1 MRRILSAVLLAA
13 MLAFSLVPAYA
24 APGTG
29 EGQCGRLQEA
39 VDAAKDGDIIEVSKE
54 DDAESITVA
63 GKAVII
69 CAIDGEWSERTTDTE
84 CVARLEGNDGNGAY
98 YVVGDLDRC
107 VACDTKAI
115 YGAAVASYE
124 LKKSIKLKSDV
135 TFANCGADTSG
146 ITVKRE
152 LCIDLNGRTIAQ
164 EKGENT
170 YNAYA
175 AINVNIEGGTLTIRD
190 SSEDKS
196 GSIIGNTVA
205 IVVAEGRCA
214 LEGGSIASRGEY
226 CDFGDG
232 MVFAGAP
239 VSLTEGGKGF
249 LMTGGRI
256 SMAELEEGG
265 MLAGDFYDTVGKSIE
280 ISGGEVFRVPEKS
293 LCTADPTDGFY
304 SYMDSRGS
312 VSISGGYFDF
322 EPDAEYIAG
331 GMRAVK
337 SARPGYGFAVTDGS
351 SDPWKEEQKT
361 REKNS
366 PGILRSVRFTDG
378 GEQSREELKPAEEPP
393 RQPELSEGPFI
404 LLVPKTGDMPL
415 LHRLFPLLYIK

>member
-29 EGQCGRLQEA
+29 EGQYGRLQEA

-69 CAIDGEWSERTTDTE
+69 CAADGEWSERTTDTE
-84 CVARLEGNDGNGAY
+84 CIARLEGNDGNGAY

-115 YGAAVASYE
+115 CGAAAASYE

-135 TFANCGADTSG
+135 TFANCGMDTRG
-146 ITVKRE
+146 ITVKQE

-164 EKGENT
+164 EKGENA

-175 AINVNIEGGTLTIRD
+175 AINVNIENGTLTIRD

-196 GSIIGNTVA
+196 GGIIGNTIA
-205 IVVAEGRCA
+205 ISVNDGCCV

-226 CDFGDG
+226 GNSAG
-232 MVFAGAP
+232 LLFAGTP
-239 VSLTEGGKGF
+239 VNLTEEQVGF
-249 LMTGGRI
+249 RMMGGRI
-256 SMAELEEGG
+256 STAELEEGG
-265 MLAGDFYDTVGKSIE
+265 MLAGDFYDTVGGSIE
-280 ISGGEVFRVPEKS
+280 ISGGELFRVPEEN

-304 SYMDSRGS
+304 SYMFDGGS

-322 EPDAEYIAG
+322 EPDAKYIAPN
-331 GMRAVK
+331 MKAVE
-337 SARPGYGFAVTDGS
+337 AVRPGYKFAVTDGS
-351 SDPWKEEQKT
+351 PDPWKDQQTVQEENNFN
-361 REKNS
+361 RV
-366 PGILRSVRFTDG
+366 RSIRVMTDG
-378 GEQSREELKPAEEPP
+378 EN
-393 RQPELSEGPFI
+393 RQVESATAPQWKPELWDGSLV
-404 LLVPKTGDMPL
+404 LLVPKTGD
-415 LHRLFPLLYIK
+415 RPLLYRLFSLLRIK

>member
-29 EGQCGRLQEA
+29 EGQYGRLQEA

-69 CAIDGEWSERTTDTE
+69 CAADGEWSERTTDTE
-84 CVARLEGNDGNGAY
+84 CIARLEGNDGNGAY

-115 YGAAVASYE
+115 CGAAAASYE

-135 TFANCGADTSG
+135 TFANCGMDTRG
-146 ITVKRE
+146 ITVKQE

-164 EKGENT
+164 EKGENA

-175 AINVNIEGGTLTIRD
+175 AINVNIENGTLTIRD

-196 GSIIGNTVA
+196 GGIIGNTIA
-205 IVVAEGRCA
+205 ISVNDGCCV

-226 CDFGDG
+226 CDLGDG

-265 MLAGDFYDTVGKSIE
+265 MLAGDFYDAAGKSIE
-280 ISGGEVFRVPEKS
+280 ISGGEVFCVPEKS

-304 SYMDSRGS
+304 SYIDSRGS

-322 EPDAEYIAG
+322 EPDAKYIAPN
-331 GMRAVK
+331 MKAVE
-337 SARPGYGFAVTDGS
+337 AVRPGYKFAVTDGS
-351 SDPWKEEQKT
+351 PDPWKDQQTVQEE
-361 REKNS
+361 NS
-366 PGILRSVRFTDG
+366 FNRVKCIRVMAG
-378 GEQSREELKPAEEPP
+378 GETRQVERAAVPQWKPEP
-393 RQPELSEGPFI
+393 LDGSLV
-404 LLVPKTGDMPL
+404 LLVPKTGD
-415 LHRLFPLLYIK
+415 RPLLYRLFSLLRIK

>member
-29 EGQCGRLQEA
+29 EGQYGRLQEA
-39 VDAAKDGDIIEVSKE
+39 VDAAKDGKIIYMSKE

-69 CAIDGEWSERTTDTE
+69 CAADGEWSERTTDTE
-84 CVARLEGNDGNGAY
+84 CIARLEGNDGNGAY

-115 YGAAVASYE
+115 CGAAAASYE

-135 TFANCGADTSG
+135 TFANCGMDTRG
-146 ITVKRE
+146 ITVKQE

-164 EKGENT
+164 EKGENA

-175 AINVNIEGGTLTIRD
+175 AINVNIENGTLTIRD

-196 GSIIGNTVA
+196 GGIIGNTIA
-205 IVVAEGRCA
+205 ISVNDGCCV

-226 CDFGDG
+226 CDLGDG
-232 MVFAGAP
+232 TVFAGAP

-265 MLAGDFYDTVGKSIE
+265 MLAGDFYDAAGKSIE
-280 ISGGEVFRVPEKS
+280 ISGGEVFCVPEKS
-293 LCTADPTDGFY
+293 LCNADPTDGFY
-304 SYMDSRGS
+304 SYIYSRGS

-322 EPDAEYIAG
+322 EPDAEYIDDS
-331 GMRAVK
+331 MKAVE
-337 SARPGYGFAVTDGS
+337 AVRPGYKFTVTDGS
-351 SDPWKEEQKT
+351 PDPWKDQQTVQEE
-361 REKNS
+361 NS
-366 PGILRSVRFTDG
+366 FNRVKCIRVMAG
-378 GEQSREELKPAEEPP
+378 GETRQVERPAAPQWKPEP
-393 RQPELSEGPFI
+393 LDGSLV
-404 LLVPKTGDMPL
+404 LLVPKTGD
-415 LHRLFPLLYIK
+415 RPLLYRLFSLLRIK

>member
-29 EGQCGRLQEA
+29 EGQYGRLQEA

-69 CAIDGEWSERTTDTE
+69 CAADGEWSERTTDTE
-84 CVARLEGNDGNGAY
+84 CIARLEGNDGNGAY

-115 YGAAVASYE
+115 CGAAAASYE

-135 TFANCGADTSG
+135 TFANCGMDTRG
-146 ITVKRE
+146 ITVKQE

-164 EKGENT
+164 EKGENA

-175 AINVNIEGGTLTIRD
+175 AINVNIENGTLTIRD

-196 GSIIGNTVA
+196 GGIIGNTVA
-205 IVVAEGRCA
+205 ISVNDGCCV

-226 CDFGDG
+226 GNSAG
-232 MVFAGAP
+232 LLFAGTP
-239 VSLTEGGKGF
+239 VNLTEEQVGF
-249 LMTGGRI
+249 RMMGGRI

-265 MLAGDFYDTVGKSIE
+265 MLAGDFYDTVGGSIE
-280 ISGGEVFRVPEKS
+280 ISGGELFRVPEEN

-304 SYMDSRGS
+304 SYMFDGGS

-322 EPDAEYIAG
+322 EPDAKYIAPN
-331 GMRAVK
+331 MKAVE
-337 SARPGYGFAVTDGS
+337 AVRPGYKFAVTDGS
-351 SDPWKEEQKT
+351 PDPWKDQQTVQEENNFN
-361 REKNS
+361 RV
-366 PGILRSVRFTDG
+366 RSIRVMTDG
-378 GEQSREELKPAEEPP
+378 EN
-393 RQPELSEGPFI
+393 RQVESATAPQWKPELWDGSLV
-404 LLVPKTGDMPL
+404 LLVPKTGD
-415 LHRLFPLLYIK
+415 RPLLYRLFSLLRIK

>member
-29 EGQCGRLQEA
+29 EGQYGRLQEA

-84 CVARLEGNDGNGAY
+84 CIARLEGNDGNGAY

-115 YGAAVASYE
+115 CGAEAASYE

-135 TFANCGADTSG
+135 TFANCGADTRG
-146 ITVKRE
+146 ITVKQE

-164 EKGENT
+164 EQGENA

-175 AINVNIEGGTLTIRD
+175 AVNVNIENGTLTIRD

-196 GSIIGNTVA
+196 GGIIGNTIA
-205 IVVAEGRCA
+205 ISVNDGCCV

-226 CDFGDG
+226 GNSAG
-232 MVFAGAP
+232 LLFAGTP
-239 VSLTEGGKGF
+239 VNLTEEQVGF
-249 LMTGGRI
+249 RMMGGRI

-265 MLAGDFYDTVGKSIE
+265 MLAGDFYDTVGGSIE
-280 ISGGEVFRVPEKS
+280 ISGGELFRVPEEN

-304 SYMDSRGS
+304 SYMFDGGS

-322 EPDAEYIAG
+322 EPDAKYIAPN
-331 GMRAVK
+331 MKAVE
-337 SARPGYGFAVTDGS
+337 AVRPGYKFAVTDGS
-351 SDPWKEEQKT
+351 PDPWKDQQTVQEENNFN
-361 REKNS
+361 RV
-366 PGILRSVRFTDG
+366 RSIRVMTDG
-378 GEQSREELKPAEEPP
+378 EN
-393 RQPELSEGPFI
+393 RQVESATAPQWKPELWDGSLV
-404 LLVPKTGDMPL
+404 LLVPKTGD
-415 LHRLFPLLYIK
+415 RPLLYRLFSLLRIK

>member
-13 MLAFSLVPAYA
+13 MLAFSLAPAYA

-39 VDAAKDGDIIEVSKE
+39 VDAAKDGEIIEVSKE

-69 CAIDGEWSERTTDTE
+69 FAIDGEWSERTTDTE
-84 CVARLEGNDGNGAY
+84 CIARLEGNDGNGAY

-115 YGAAVASYE
+115 CGAEAASYE

-146 ITVKRE
+146 ITVKGE

-164 EKGENT
+164 EQGENA

-175 AINVNIEGGTLTIRD
+175 AVNVNIEGGTLTIRD

-205 IVVAEGRCA
+205 IVVAEGRCV

-265 MLAGDFYDTVGKSIE
+265 MLAGDFYDAAGKSIE
-280 ISGGEVFRVPEKS
+280 ISGGEVFCVPEKS
-293 LCTADPTDGFY
+293 LCNADPTDGFY
-304 SYMDSRGS
+304 SYIYSRGS

-322 EPDAEYIAG
+322 EPDAEYIDDS
-331 GMRAVK
+331 MKAVE
-337 SARPGYGFAVTDGS
+337 AVRPGYKFTVTDGS
-351 SDPWKEEQKT
+351 PDPWKDQQTVQEE
-361 REKNS
+361 NS
-366 PGILRSVRFTDG
+366 FNRVKCIRVMAG
-378 GEQSREELKPAEEPP
+378 GETRQVERAAAPQWKPEP
-393 RQPELSEGPFI
+393 LDGSLV
-404 LLVPKTGDMPL
+404 LLVPKTGDRPPLYRLFSL
-415 LHRLFPLLYIK
+415 LHIK

>member
-29 EGQCGRLQEA
+29 EGQYGRLQEA

-69 CAIDGEWSERTTDTE
+69 CAADGEWSERTTDTE
-84 CVARLEGNDGNGAY
+84 CIARLEGNDGNGAY

-115 YGAAVASYE
+115 CGAEAASYE

-135 TFANCGADTSG
+135 TFANCGMDTSG

-164 EKGENT
+164 EQGENA

-175 AINVNIEGGTLTIRD
+175 AVNVNIEGGTLTIRD

-205 IVVAEGRCA
+205 IVVAEGRCV

-226 CDFGDG
+226 CDLGDG

-265 MLAGDFYDTVGKSIE
+265 MLAGDFYDAAGKSIE
-280 ISGGEVFRVPEKS
+280 ISGGEVFCVPEKS
-293 LCTADPTDGFY
+293 LCNADPTDGFY
-304 SYMDSRGS
+304 SYIYSRGS

-322 EPDAEYIAG
+322 EPDAEYIDDS
-331 GMRAVK
+331 MKAVE
-337 SARPGYGFAVTDGS
+337 AVRPGYKFAVTDGS
-351 SDPWKEEQKT
+351 PDPWKDQQTVQEE
-361 REKNS
+361 NS
-366 PGILRSVRFTDG
+366 FNRVRSIRVMAG
-378 GEQSREELKPAEEPP
+378 GETRQVERPAVPQWKPEP
-393 RQPELSEGPFI
+393 LDGSLV
-404 LLVPKTGDMPL
+404 LLVPKTGD
-415 LHRLFPLLYIK
+415 RPLLYRLFSLLRIK

>member
-29 EGQCGRLQEA
+29 EGQYGRLQED
-39 VDAAKDGDIIEVSKE
+39 VDAAKDGEIIEVSKE

-84 CVARLEGNDGNGAY
+84 CIARLEGNDGNGAY

-115 YGAAVASYE
+115 CGAEAASYE

-146 ITVKRE
+146 ITVKQE

-164 EKGENT
+164 EQGENA

-196 GSIIGNTVA
+196 GGIIGNTIA
-205 IVVAEGRCA
+205 ISVNDGCCV

-226 CDFGDG
+226 CDLGDG
-232 MVFAGAP
+232 TVFAGAP

-265 MLAGDFYDTVGKSIE
+265 MLAGDFYDAAGKSIE
-280 ISGGEVFRVPEKS
+280 ISGGEVFCVPEKS
-293 LCTADPTDGFY
+293 LCNADPTDGFY

-322 EPDAEYIAG
+322 EPDAKYISAD
-331 GMRAVK
+331 MKAVE
-337 SARPGYGFAVTDGS
+337 AVRPGYKFTVTDGS
-351 SDPWKEEQKT
+351 PDPWKDQQTVQEE
-361 REKNS
+361 NS
-366 PGILRSVRFTDG
+366 FNRVKCIRVMAG
-378 GEQSREELKPAEEPP
+378 GETRQVERAAVPQWKPEP
-393 RQPELSEGPFI
+393 LDGSLV
-404 LLVPKTGDMPL
+404 LLVPKTGD
-415 LHRLFPLLYIK
+415 RPLLYRLFSLLRIK

>member
-29 EGQCGRLQEA
+29 EGQYGRLQED
-39 VDAAKDGDIIEVSKE
+39 VDAAKDGEIIEVSKE

-69 CAIDGEWSERTTDTE
+69 CAADGEWSERTTDTE
-84 CVARLEGNDGNGAY
+84 CIARLEGNDGNGAY

-115 YGAAVASYE
+115 CGAAAASYE

-135 TFANCGADTSG
+135 TFANCGMDTSG
-146 ITVKRE
+146 ITVRRE

-164 EKGENT
+164 EQGENA

-175 AINVNIEGGTLTIRD
+175 AVNVNIEGGTLTIRD

-196 GSIIGNTVA
+196 GGIIGNTIA
-205 IVVAEGRCA
+205 ISVNDGCCV

-226 CDFGDG
+226 GNSAG
-232 MVFAGAP
+232 LLFAGTP
-239 VSLTEGGKGF
+239 VNLTEEQVGF
-249 LMTGGRI
+249 RMMGGRI

-265 MLAGDFYDTVGKSIE
+265 MLAGDFYDTVGGSIE
-280 ISGGEVFRVPEKS
+280 ISGGELFRVPEEN

-304 SYMDSRGS
+304 SYMFDGGS

-322 EPDAEYIAG
+322 EPDAKYIAPN
-331 GMRAVK
+331 MKAVE
-337 SARPGYGFAVTDGS
+337 AVRPGYKFAVTDGS
-351 SDPWKEEQKT
+351 PDPWKDQQTVQEENNFN
-361 REKNS
+361 RV
-366 PGILRSVRFTDG
+366 RSIRVMTDG
-378 GEQSREELKPAEEPP
+378 EN
-393 RQPELSEGPFI
+393 RQVESATAPQWKPELWDGSLV
-404 LLVPKTGDMPL
+404 LLVPKTGD
-415 LHRLFPLLYIK
+415 RPLLYRLFSLLRIK

>member
-29 EGQCGRLQEA
+29 EGQYGRLQEA
-39 VDAAKDGDIIEVSKE
+39 VDAAKDGKIIEVSKE

-69 CAIDGEWSERTTDTE
+69 FAIDGEWSERTTDTE
-84 CVARLEGNDGNGAY
+84 CIARLEGNDGNGAY

-115 YGAAVASYE
+115 CGAAAASYE

-135 TFANCGADTSG
+135 TFANCGMDTRG
-146 ITVKRE
+146 ITVKQE

-164 EKGENT
+164 EKGENA

-196 GSIIGNTVA
+196 GGIIGNTIA
-205 IVVAEGRCA
+205 ISVNDGCCV

-226 CDFGDG
+226 CDLGDG

-265 MLAGDFYDTVGKSIE
+265 MLAGDFYDTAGKSIE
-280 ISGGEVFRVPEKS
+280 ISGGEVFCVPEES

-304 SYMDSRGS
+304 SYMFDGGS

-322 EPDAEYIAG
+322 EPDAKYIAPN
-331 GMRAVK
+331 MKAVE
-337 SARPGYGFAVTDGS
+337 AVRPGYKFTVTDGS
-351 SDPWKEEQKT
+351 PDPWKDQQTVQEE
-361 REKNS
+361 NS
-366 PGILRSVRFTDG
+366 FNRVKCIRVMAG
-378 GEQSREELKPAEEPP
+378 GETRQVERAAVPQWKPEP
-393 RQPELSEGPFI
+393 LDGSLV
-404 LLVPKTGDMPL
+404 LLVPKTGD
-415 LHRLFPLLYIK
+415 RPLLYRLFSLLRIK

>member
-29 EGQCGRLQEA
+29 EGQYGRLQEA

-69 CAIDGEWSERTTDTE
+69 CAADGEWSERTTDTE
-84 CVARLEGNDGNGAY
+84 CIARLEGNDGNGAY

-115 YGAAVASYE
+115 CGAEAASYE

-135 TFANCGADTSG
+135 TFANCGMDTSG

-164 EKGENT
+164 EQGENA

-175 AINVNIEGGTLTIRD
+175 AVNVNIEGGTLTIRD

-205 IVVAEGRCA
+205 IVVAEGRCV

-239 VSLTEGGKGF
+239 VRLTEGGKGF

-265 MLAGDFYDTVGKSIE
+265 MLAGDFYDAVGGRIE
-280 ISGGEVFRVPEKS
+280 ISGGEVFCVPEEN

-322 EPDAEYIAG
+322 EPDAKYIAPN
-331 GMRAVK
+331 MKAVE
-337 SARPGYGFAVTDGS
+337 AVRTGYKFAVTDGS
-351 SDPWKEEQKT
+351 PDPWKDQQTVQEE
-361 REKNS
+361 NS
-366 PGILRSVRFTDG
+366 FNRVRSIRVMAG
-378 GEQSREELKPAEEPP
+378 GETRQVERPAVPQWKPEP
-393 RQPELSEGPFI
+393 LDGSLV
-404 LLVPKTGDMPL
+404 LLVPKTGD
-415 LHRLFPLLYIK
+415 RPLLYRLFSLLRIK

>member
-29 EGQCGRLQEA
+29 EGQYGRLQEA

-69 CAIDGEWSERTTDTE
+69 CAADGEWSERTTDTE
-84 CVARLEGNDGNGAY
+84 CIARLEGNDGNGAY

-115 YGAAVASYE
+115 CGAEAASYE

-164 EKGENT
+164 EQGENA
-170 YNAYA
+170 YNACA
-175 AINVNIEGGTLTIRD
+175 AVNVNIEGGTLTIRD

-205 IVVAEGRCA
+205 IVVAEGRCV

-239 VSLTEGGKGF
+239 VRLTEGGKGF

-265 MLAGDFYDTVGKSIE
+265 MLAGDFYDTVGGSIE
-280 ISGGEVFRVPEKS
+280 ISGGELFRVPEEN

-304 SYMDSRGS
+304 SYMFDGGS

-322 EPDAEYIAG
+322 EPDAKYIAPN
-331 GMRAVK
+331 MKAVE
-337 SARPGYGFAVTDGS
+337 AVRPGYKFTVTDGS
-351 SDPWKEEQKT
+351 PDPWKDHQTVQEE
-361 REKNS
+361 NS
-366 PGILRSVRFTDG
+366 FNRVKCIRVMAG
-378 GEQSREELKPAEEPP
+378 GETRQVERAAAPQWKPEP
-393 RQPELSEGPFI
+393 LDGSLV
-404 LLVPKTGDMPL
+404 LLVPKRGD
-415 LHRLFPLLYIK
+415 RPLLYRLFSLLRIK

>member
-29 EGQCGRLQEA
+29 EGQYGRLQEA

-84 CVARLEGNDGNGAY
+84 CIARLEGNDGNGAY

-115 YGAAVASYE
+115 CGAAAASYE

-135 TFANCGADTSG
+135 TFANCGMDTRG
-146 ITVKRE
+146 ITVKQE

-164 EKGENT
+164 EKGENA

-175 AINVNIEGGTLTIRD
+175 AINVNIENGTLTIRD

-196 GSIIGNTVA
+196 GGIIGNTIA
-205 IVVAEGRCA
+205 ISVNDGCCV

-226 CDFGDG
+226 GNSAG
-232 MVFAGAP
+232 LLFAGTP
-239 VSLTEGGKGF
+239 VNLTEEQVGF
-249 LMTGGRI
+249 RMMGGRI

-265 MLAGDFYDTVGKSIE
+265 MLAGDFYDTVGGSIE
-280 ISGGEVFRVPEKS
+280 ISGGELFRVPEEN

-304 SYMDSRGS
+304 SYMFDGGS

-322 EPDAEYIAG
+322 EPDAKYIAPN
-331 GMRAVK
+331 MKAVE
-337 SARPGYGFAVTDGS
+337 AVRPGYKFAVTDGS
-351 SDPWKEEQKT
+351 PDPWKDQQTVQEENNFN
-361 REKNS
+361 RV
-366 PGILRSVRFTDG
+366 RSIRVMTDG
-378 GEQSREELKPAEEPP
+378 EN
-393 RQPELSEGPFI
+393 RQVESATAPQWKPELWDGSLV
-404 LLVPKTGDMPL
+404 LLVPKTGD
-415 LHRLFPLLYIK
+415 RPLLYRLFSLLRIK

>member
-29 EGQCGRLQEA
+29 EGQYGRLQEA

-69 CAIDGEWSERTTDTE
+69 CAADGEWSERTTDTE
-84 CVARLEGNDGNGAY
+84 CIARLEGNDGNGAY

-115 YGAAVASYE
+115 CGAEAAIYE

-164 EKGENT
+164 EKGENA

-175 AINVNIEGGTLTIRD
+175 AINVNIENGTLTIRD

-196 GSIIGNTVA
+196 GGIIGNTIA
-205 IVVAEGRCA
+205 ISVNDGCCV

-226 CDFGDG
+226 GNSAG
-232 MVFAGAP
+232 LLFAGTP
-239 VSLTEGGKGF
+239 VNLTEEQVGF
-249 LMTGGRI
+249 RMMGGRI

-265 MLAGDFYDTVGKSIE
+265 MLAGDFYDTVGGSIE
-280 ISGGEVFRVPEKS
+280 ISGGELFRVPEEN

-304 SYMDSRGS
+304 SYMFDGGS

-322 EPDAEYIAG
+322 EPDAKYIAPN
-331 GMRAVK
+331 MKAVE
-337 SARPGYGFAVTDGS
+337 AVRPGYKFAVTDGS
-351 SDPWKEEQKT
+351 PDPWKDQQTVQEENNFN
-361 REKNS
+361 RV
-366 PGILRSVRFTDG
+366 RSIRVMTDG
-378 GEQSREELKPAEEPP
+378 EN
-393 RQPELSEGPFI
+393 RQVESATAPQWKPELWDGSLV
-404 LLVPKTGDMPL
+404 LLVPKTGD
-415 LHRLFPLLYIK
+415 RPLLYRLFSLLRIK

>member
-29 EGQCGRLQEA
+29 EGQYGRLQEA

-69 CAIDGEWSERTTDTE
+69 CAADGEWSERTTDTE
-84 CVARLEGNDGNGAY
+84 CIARLEGNDGNGAY

-115 YGAAVASYE
+115 CGAAAASYE

-135 TFANCGADTSG
+135 TFANCGMDTRG
-146 ITVKRE
+146 ITVKQE

-164 EKGENT
+164 EKGENA

-175 AINVNIEGGTLTIRD
+175 AVNVNIENGTLTIRD

-196 GSIIGNTVA
+196 GGIIGNTIA
-205 IVVAEGRCA
+205 ISVNDGCCV

-226 CDFGDG
+226 GNSAG
-232 MVFAGAP
+232 LLFAGTP
-239 VSLTEGGKGF
+239 VNLTEEQVGF
-249 LMTGGRI
+249 RMMGGRI

-265 MLAGDFYDTVGKSIE
+265 MLAGDFYDTVGGSIE
-280 ISGGEVFRVPEKS
+280 ISGGELFRVPEEN

-304 SYMDSRGS
+304 SYMFDGGS

-322 EPDAEYIAG
+322 EPDAKYIAPN
-331 GMRAVK
+331 MKAVE
-337 SARPGYGFAVTDGS
+337 AVRPGYKFAVTDGS
-351 SDPWKEEQKT
+351 PDPWKDQQTVQEE
-361 REKNS
+361 NS
-366 PGILRSVRFTDG
+366 FNRVKCIRVMAG
-378 GEQSREELKPAEEPP
+378 GETRQVERAAVPQWKPEP
-393 RQPELSEGPFI
+393 LDGSLV
-404 LLVPKTGDMPL
+404 LLVPKTGD
-415 LHRLFPLLYIK
+415 RPLLYRLFSLLRIK

>member
-29 EGQCGRLQEA
+29 EGQYGRLQEA

-69 CAIDGEWSERTTDTE
+69 CAADGEWSERTTDTE
-84 CVARLEGNDGNGAY
+84 CIARLEGNDGNGAY

-115 YGAAVASYE
+115 CGAAAASYE

-135 TFANCGADTSG
+135 TFANCGMDTRG

-164 EKGENT
+164 EKGENA

-175 AINVNIEGGTLTIRD
+175 AVNVNIENGTLTIRD

-196 GSIIGNTVA
+196 GGIIGNTIA
-205 IVVAEGRCA
+205 ISVNDGCCV

-226 CDFGDG
+226 CDLGDG

-265 MLAGDFYDTVGKSIE
+265 MLAGDFYDAVGKSIE
-280 ISGGEVFRVPEKS
+280 IIGGEVFCVPEKS
-293 LCTADPTDGFY
+293 LCKADPTDGFY

-322 EPDAEYIAG
+322 EPDAKYIAPN
-331 GMRAVK
+331 MKAVE
-337 SARPGYGFAVTDGS
+337 AVRPGYKFTVTDGS
-351 SDPWKEEQKT
+351 PDPWKDQQTVQEE
-361 REKNS
+361 NS
-366 PGILRSVRFTDG
+366 FNRVKCIRVMAG
-378 GEQSREELKPAEEPP
+378 GETRQVERAAVPQWKPEP
-393 RQPELSEGPFI
+393 LDGSLV
-404 LLVPKTGDMPL
+404 LLVPKTGD
-415 LHRLFPLLYIK
+415 RPLLYRLFSLLRIK

>member
-29 EGQCGRLQEA
+29 EGQYGRLQEA

-69 CAIDGEWSERTTDTE
+69 CAADGEWSERTTDTE
-84 CVARLEGNDGNGAY
+84 CIARLEGNDGNGAY

-115 YGAAVASYE
+115 CGAEAASYE

-135 TFANCGADTSG
+135 TFANCGADTRG
-146 ITVKRE
+146 ITVRRE

-164 EKGENT
+164 EKGENA

-175 AINVNIEGGTLTIRD
+175 AVNVNIEGGTLTIRD

-205 IVVAEGRCA
+205 IVVAEGRCV

-265 MLAGDFYDTVGKSIE
+265 MLAGDFYDTVGGSIE
-280 ISGGEVFRVPEKS
+280 ISGGELFRVPEEN

-304 SYMDSRGS
+304 SYMFDGGS

-322 EPDAEYIAG
+322 EPDAKYIAPN
-331 GMRAVK
+331 MKAVE
-337 SARPGYGFAVTDGS
+337 AVRPGYKFTVTDGS
-351 SDPWKEEQKT
+351 PDPWKDQQTVQEE
-361 REKNS
+361 NS
-366 PGILRSVRFTDG
+366 FNRVKCIRVMAG
-378 GEQSREELKPAEEPP
+378 GETRQVERAAAPQWKPEP
-393 RQPELSEGPFI
+393 LDGSLV
-404 LLVPKTGDMPL
+404 LLVLKTGD
-415 LHRLFPLLYIK
+415 RPLLYRLFSLLRIK

>member
-29 EGQCGRLQEA
+29 EGQYGRLQEA

-84 CVARLEGNDGNGAY
+84 CIARLEGNDGNGAY

-115 YGAAVASYE
+115 CGAAAASYE

-135 TFANCGADTSG
+135 TFANCGMDTRG
-146 ITVKRE
+146 ITVKQE

-164 EKGENT
+164 EKGENA

-175 AINVNIEGGTLTIRD
+175 AINVNIENGTLTIRD

-196 GSIIGNTVA
+196 GGIIGNTIA
-205 IVVAEGRCA
+205 ISVNDGCCV

-226 CDFGDG
+226 GNSAG
-232 MVFAGAP
+232 LLFAGTP
-239 VSLTEGGKGF
+239 VNLTEEQVGF
-249 LMTGGRI
+249 RMMGGRI

-265 MLAGDFYDTVGKSIE
+265 MLAGDFYDTVGGSIE
-280 ISGGEVFRVPEKS
+280 ISGGELFRVPEEN

-304 SYMDSRGS
+304 SYMFDGGS

-322 EPDAEYIAG
+322 EPDAKYIAPN
-331 GMRAVK
+331 MKAVE
-337 SARPGYGFAVTDGS
+337 AVRPGYKFTVTDGS
-351 SDPWKEEQKT
+351 PDPWKDQQTVQEE
-361 REKNS
+361 NS
-366 PGILRSVRFTDG
+366 FNRVKCIRVMAG
-378 GEQSREELKPAEEPP
+378 GETRQVERAAVPQWKPEP
-393 RQPELSEGPFI
+393 LDGSLV
-404 LLVPKTGDMPL
+404 LLVPKTGD
-415 LHRLFPLLYIK
+415 RPLLYRLFSLLRIK

>member
-29 EGQCGRLQEA
+29 EGQYGRLQEA

-69 CAIDGEWSERTTDTE
+69 CAADGEWSERTTDTE
-84 CVARLEGNDGNGAY
+84 CIARLEGNDGNGAY

-115 YGAAVASYE
+115 CGAEAASYE

-164 EKGENT
+164 EQGENA

-175 AINVNIEGGTLTIRD
+175 AVNVNIENGTLTIRD

-196 GSIIGNTVA
+196 GGIIGNTIA
-205 IVVAEGRCA
+205 ISVNDGCCV

-226 CDFGDG
+226 CDLGDG

-265 MLAGDFYDTVGKSIE
+265 MLAGDFYDTAGKSIE
-280 ISGGEVFRVPEKS
+280 ISGGEVFCVPEKS
-293 LCTADPTDGFY
+293 LCNADPTDGFY
-304 SYMDSRGS
+304 SYIYSRGS

-322 EPDAEYIAG
+322 EPDAEYIDDS
-331 GMRAVK
+331 MKAVE
-337 SARPGYGFAVTDGS
+337 AVRPGYKFTVTDGS
-351 SDPWKEEQKT
+351 PDPWKDQQTVQEE
-361 REKNS
+361 NS
-366 PGILRSVRFTDG
+366 FNRVKCIRVMAG
-378 GEQSREELKPAEEPP
+378 GETRQVERAAVPQWKPEP
-393 RQPELSEGPFI
+393 LDGSLV
-404 LLVPKTGDMPL
+404 LLVPKTGD
-415 LHRLFPLLYIK
+415 RPLLYRLFSLLRIK

>member
-29 EGQCGRLQEA
+29 EGQYGRLQEA

-69 CAIDGEWSERTTDTE
+69 CAADGEWSERTTDTE
-84 CVARLEGNDGNGAY
+84 CIARLEGNDGNGAY

-115 YGAAVASYE
+115 CGAAAASYE

-135 TFANCGADTSG
+135 TFANCGMDTRG
-146 ITVKRE
+146 ITVKQE

-164 EKGENT
+164 EKGENA

-175 AINVNIEGGTLTIRD
+175 AVNVNIENGTLTIRD

-196 GSIIGNTVA
+196 GGIIGNTIA
-205 IVVAEGRCA
+205 ISVNDGCCV

-226 CDFGDG
+226 CDLGDG
-232 MVFAGAP
+232 TVFAGAP

-265 MLAGDFYDTVGKSIE
+265 MLAGDFYDAAGKSIE
-280 ISGGEVFRVPEKS
+280 ISGGEVFCVPEKS
-293 LCTADPTDGFY
+293 LCNADPTDGFY
-304 SYMDSRGS
+304 SYIYSRGS

-322 EPDAEYIAG
+322 EPDAEYIDDS
-331 GMRAVK
+331 MKAVE
-337 SARPGYGFAVTDGS
+337 AVRPGYKFTVTDGS
-351 SDPWKEEQKT
+351 PDPWKDQQTVQEE
-361 REKNS
+361 NS
-366 PGILRSVRFTDG
+366 FNRVKCIRVMAG
-378 GEQSREELKPAEEPP
+378 GETRQVERAAVPQWKPEP
-393 RQPELSEGPFI
+393 LDGSLV
-404 LLVPKTGDMPL
+404 LLVPKTGD
-415 LHRLFPLLYIK
+415 RPLLYRLFSLLRIK

>member
-29 EGQCGRLQEA
+29 EGQYGRLQEA

-69 CAIDGEWSERTTDTE
+69 CAADGEWSERTTDTE
-84 CVARLEGNDGNGAY
+84 CIARLEGNDGNGAY

-115 YGAAVASYE
+115 CGAAAASYE

-164 EKGENT
+164 EQGENA
-170 YNAYA
+170 YNYA
-175 AINVNIEGGTLTIRD
+175 AVNVNIEGGTLTIRD

-205 IVVAEGRCA
+205 IVVAEGRCV

-226 CDFGDG
+226 CDLGDG

-265 MLAGDFYDTVGKSIE
+265 MLAGDFYDTVGGSIE
-280 ISGGEVFRVPEKS
+280 ISGGELFRVPEEN

-304 SYMDSRGS
+304 SYMFDGGS

-322 EPDAEYIAG
+322 EPDAKYIAPN
-331 GMRAVK
+331 MKAVE
-337 SARPGYGFAVTDGS
+337 AVRPGYKFTVTDGS
-351 SDPWKEEQKT
+351 PDPWKDQQTVQEE
-361 REKNS
+361 NS
-366 PGILRSVRFTDG
+366 FNRVKCIRVMAG
-378 GEQSREELKPAEEPP
+378 GETRQVERAAVPQWKPEP
-393 RQPELSEGPFI
+393 LDGSLV
-404 LLVPKTGDMPL
+404 LLVPKTGD
-415 LHRLFPLLYIK
+415 RPLLYRLFSLLRIK

>member
-29 EGQCGRLQEA
+29 EGQYGRLQEA

-69 CAIDGEWSERTTDTE
+69 CAADGEWSERTTDTE
-84 CVARLEGNDGNGAY
+84 CIARLEGNDGNGAY

-115 YGAAVASYE
+115 CGAAAASYE

-135 TFANCGADTSG
+135 TFANCGMDTRG
-146 ITVKRE
+146 ITVKQE

-164 EKGENT
+164 EKGENA

-175 AINVNIEGGTLTIRD
+175 AVNVNIEGGTLTIRD

-196 GSIIGNTVA
+196 GGIIGNTIA
-205 IVVAEGRCA
+205 ISVNDGCCV

-226 CDFGDG
+226 CDLGDG

-265 MLAGDFYDTVGKSIE
+265 MLAGDFYDAAGKSIE
-280 ISGGEVFRVPEKS
+280 ISGGEVFCVPEKS
-293 LCTADPTDGFY
+293 LCNADPTDGFY
-304 SYMDSRGS
+304 SYIYSRGS

-322 EPDAEYIAG
+322 EPDAEYIDDS
-331 GMRAVK
+331 MKAVE
-337 SARPGYGFAVTDGS
+337 AVRPGYKFTVTDGS
-351 SDPWKEEQKT
+351 PDPWKDQQTVQEE
-361 REKNS
+361 NS
-366 PGILRSVRFTDG
+366 FNRVKCIRVMAG
-378 GEQSREELKPAEEPP
+378 GETRQVERAAVPQWKPEP
-393 RQPELSEGPFI
+393 LDGSLV
-404 LLVPKTGDMPL
+404 LLVPKTGD
-415 LHRLFPLLYIK
+415 RPLLYRLFSLLRIK

>member
-29 EGQCGRLQEA
+29 EGQYGRLQEA

-69 CAIDGEWSERTTDTE
+69 FAIDGEWSERTTDTE
-84 CVARLEGNDGNGAY
+84 CIARLEGNDGNGAY

-115 YGAAVASYE
+115 CGAAAASYE

-135 TFANCGADTSG
+135 TFANCGMDTRG
-146 ITVKRE
+146 ITVKQE

-164 EKGENT
+164 EKGENA

-175 AINVNIEGGTLTIRD
+175 AINVNIENGTLTIRD

-196 GSIIGNTVA
+196 GGIIGNTIA
-205 IVVAEGRCA
+205 ISVNDGCCV

-226 CDFGDG
+226 CDLGDG
-232 MVFAGAP
+232 IVFAGAP

-256 SMAELEEGG
+256 SMAELKEGG
-265 MLAGDFYDTVGKSIE
+265 MLAGDFYDAAGKSIE
-280 ISGGEVFRVPEKS
+280 ISGGEVFCVPEKS

-304 SYMDSRGS
+304 SYIDSRGS

-322 EPDAEYIAG
+322 EPDAKYIAPN
-331 GMRAVK
+331 MKAVE
-337 SARPGYGFAVTDGS
+337 AVRPGYKFAVTDGS
-351 SDPWKEEQKT
+351 PDPWKDQQTVQEE
-361 REKNS
+361 NS
-366 PGILRSVRFTDG
+366 FNRVKCIRVMAG
-378 GEQSREELKPAEEPP
+378 GETRQVERAAVPQWKPEP
-393 RQPELSEGPFI
+393 LDGSLV
-404 LLVPKTGDMPL
+404 LLVPKTGD
-415 LHRLFPLLYIK
+415 RPLLYRLFSLLRIK

>member
-29 EGQCGRLQEA
+29 EGQYGRLQEA

-69 CAIDGEWSERTTDTE
+69 CAADGEWSERTTDTE
-84 CVARLEGNDGNGAY
+84 CIARLEGNDGNGAY

-115 YGAAVASYE
+115 CGAEAASYE

-135 TFANCGADTSG
+135 TFANCGMDTRG
-146 ITVKRE
+146 ITVKQE

-164 EKGENT
+164 EKGENA

-175 AINVNIEGGTLTIRD
+175 AVNVNIEGGTLTIRD

-196 GSIIGNTVA
+196 GGIIGNTIA
-205 IVVAEGRCA
+205 ISVNDGCCV

-226 CDFGDG
+226 CDLGDG
-232 MVFAGAP
+232 TVFAGAP

-265 MLAGDFYDTVGKSIE
+265 MLAGDFYDAAGKSIE
-280 ISGGEVFRVPEKS
+280 ISGGEVFCVPEKS

-304 SYMDSRGS
+304 SYIDSRGS

-322 EPDAEYIAG
+322 EPDAEYIDDS
-331 GMRAVK
+331 MKAVE
-337 SARPGYGFAVTDGS
+337 AVRPGYKFTVTDGS
-351 SDPWKEEQKT
+351 PDPWKDQQTVQEE
-361 REKNS
+361 NS
-366 PGILRSVRFTDG
+366 FNRVKCIRVMAG
-378 GEQSREELKPAEEPP
+378 GETRQVERAAVPQWKPEP
-393 RQPELSEGPFI
+393 LDGSLV
-404 LLVPKTGDMPL
+404 LLVPKTGD
-415 LHRLFPLLYIK
+415 RPLLYRLFSLLRIK

>member
-29 EGQCGRLQEA
+29 EGQYGRLQEA

-69 CAIDGEWSERTTDTE
+69 CAADGEWSERTTDTE
-84 CVARLEGNDGNGAY
+84 CIARLEGNDGNGAY

-115 YGAAVASYE
+115 CGAEAASYE

-164 EKGENT
+164 EKGENA

-175 AINVNIEGGTLTIRD
+175 AVNVNIENGTLTIRD

-196 GSIIGNTVA
+196 GGIIGNTIA
-205 IVVAEGRCA
+205 ISVNDGCCV

-226 CDFGDG
+226 CDLGDG

-239 VSLTEGGKGF
+239 VSLTDGGKGF

-265 MLAGDFYDTVGKSIE
+265 MLAGDFYDTAVGRIE
-280 ISGGEVFRVPEKS
+280 ISGGEVFCVPEKS

-322 EPDAEYIAG
+322 EPDAEYIDDS
-331 GMRAVK
+331 MKAVE
-337 SARPGYGFAVTDGS
+337 AVRPGYKFTVTDGS
-351 SDPWKEEQKT
+351 PDPWKDQQTVQEE
-361 REKNS
+361 NS
-366 PGILRSVRFTDG
+366 FNRVRSIRVMAG
-378 GEQSREELKPAEEPP
+378 GETRQVERAAAPQWKPEP
-393 RQPELSEGPFI
+393 LDGSLV
-404 LLVPKTGDMPL
+404 LLVPKTGD
-415 LHRLFPLLYIK
+415 RPLLYRLFSLLHIKQ

>member
-13 MLAFSLVPAYA
+13 MLVFSLVPAYA

-29 EGQCGRLQEA
+29 EGQYGRLQEA

-69 CAIDGEWSERTTDTE
+69 CAADGEWSERTTDTE
-84 CVARLEGNDGNGAY
+84 CIARLEGNDGNGAY

-115 YGAAVASYE
+115 CGAAAASYE

-135 TFANCGADTSG
+135 TFANCGMDTRG
-146 ITVKRE
+146 ITVKQE

-164 EKGENT
+164 EKGENA

-175 AINVNIEGGTLTIRD
+175 AINVNIENGTLTIRD

-196 GSIIGNTVA
+196 GGIIGNTIA
-205 IVVAEGRCA
+205 ISVNDGCCV

-226 CDFGDG
+226 CDLGDG
-232 MVFAGAP
+232 IVFAGAP

-265 MLAGDFYDTVGKSIE
+265 MLAGDFYDAVGKSIE
-280 ISGGEVFRVPEKS
+280 IIGGEVFCVPEKS
-293 LCTADPTDGFY
+293 LCNADPTDGFY

-322 EPDAEYIAG
+322 EPDAKYISAD
-331 GMRAVK
+331 MKAVE
-337 SARPGYGFAVTDGS
+337 AVRPGYKFTVTDGS
-351 SDPWKEEQKT
+351 PDPWKDQQTVQEE
-361 REKNS
+361 NS
-366 PGILRSVRFTDG
+366 FNRVKCIRVMAG
-378 GEQSREELKPAEEPP
+378 GETRQVERAAVPQWKPEP
-393 RQPELSEGPFI
+393 LDGSLV
-404 LLVPKTGDMPL
+404 LLVPKTGD
-415 LHRLFPLLYIK
+415 RPLLYRLFSLLRIK

>member
-29 EGQCGRLQEA
+29 EGQYGRLQEA

-69 CAIDGEWSERTTDTE
+69 CAADGEWSERTTDTE
-84 CVARLEGNDGNGAY
+84 CIARLEGNDGNGAY

-115 YGAAVASYE
+115 CGAAAASYE

-135 TFANCGADTSG
+135 TFANCGMDTRG
-146 ITVKRE
+146 ITVKQE

-164 EKGENT
+164 EKGENA

-175 AINVNIEGGTLTIRD
+175 AINVNIENGTLTIRD

-196 GSIIGNTVA
+196 GGIIGNTIA
-205 IVVAEGRCA
+205 ISVNDGCCV

-226 CDFGDG
+226 CDLGDG

-265 MLAGDFYDTVGKSIE
+265 MLAGDFYDTAGKSIE
-280 ISGGEVFRVPEKS
+280 ISGGEVFCVPEKS
-293 LCTADPTDGFY
+293 LCNADPTDGFY
-304 SYMDSRGS
+304 SYIYSRGS

-322 EPDAEYIAG
+322 EPDAEYIDDS
-331 GMRAVK
+331 MKAVE
-337 SARPGYGFAVTDGS
+337 AVRPGYKFTVTDGS
-351 SDPWKEEQKT
+351 PDPWKDQQTVQEE
-361 REKNS
+361 NS
-366 PGILRSVRFTDG
+366 FNRVKCIRVMAG
-378 GEQSREELKPAEEPP
+378 GETRQVERAAVPQWKPEP
-393 RQPELSEGPFI
+393 LDGSLV
-404 LLVPKTGDMPL
+404 LLVPKTGD
-415 LHRLFPLLYIK
+415 RPLLYRLFSLLRIK

>member
-24 APGTG
+24 APGTD
-29 EGQCGRLQEA
+29 EGQYGRLQEA
-39 VDAAKDGDIIEVSKE
+39 VDAAKDGEIIYMSKE

-84 CVARLEGNDGNGAY
+84 CIARLEGNDGNGAY

-107 VACDTKAI
+107 VACDTEAI
-115 YGAAVASYE
+115 CGAAAASYE

-226 CDFGDG
+226 YDFGDG

-265 MLAGDFYDTVGKSIE
+265 MLSGDFYDTVGKSIE
-280 ISGGEVFRVPEKS
+280 ISGGEVFRVPEKN
-293 LCTADPTDGFY
+293 LCTADHTDGFY
-304 SYMDSRGS
+304 SYMDSRGT

-322 EPDAEYIAG
+322 EPDAEYIDDS
-331 GMRAVK
+331 MKAVE
-337 SARPGYGFAVTDGS
+337 AVRPGYKFTVTDGS
-351 SDPWKEEQKT
+351 PDPWKDQQTVQEE
-361 REKNS
+361 NS
-366 PGILRSVRFTDG
+366 FNGVRSIRVMAG
-378 GEQSREELKPAEEPP
+378 GETRQVERPAAPQWKPEP
-393 RQPELSEGPFI
+393 LDGSLV
-404 LLVPKTGDMPL
+404 LLVPKTGD
-415 LHRLFPLLYIK
+415 RPLLYRLFSLLRIK

>member
-29 EGQCGRLQEA
+29 EGKYGRLQEA

-84 CVARLEGNDGNGAY
+84 CIARLEGNDGNGAY
-98 YVVGDLDRC
+98 YVVGDLDS

-115 YGAAVASYE
+115 CGAAAASYE

-135 TFANCGADTSG
+135 TFANCGMDTRG
-146 ITVKRE
+146 ITVKQE

-164 EKGENT
+164 EKGENA

-175 AINVNIEGGTLTIRD
+175 AVNVNIENGTLTIRD

-196 GSIIGNTVA
+196 GGIIGNTIA
-205 IVVAEGRCA
+205 ISVNDGCCV

-226 CDFGDG
+226 GNSAG
-232 MVFAGAP
+232 LLFAGTP
-239 VSLTEGGKGF
+239 VNLTEEQVGF
-249 LMTGGRI
+249 RMMGGRI

-265 MLAGDFYDTVGKSIE
+265 MLAGDFYDTVGGSIE
-280 ISGGEVFRVPEKS
+280 ISGGELFRVPEEN

-304 SYMDSRGS
+304 SYMFDGGS

-322 EPDAEYIAG
+322 EPDAKYIAPN
-331 GMRAVK
+331 MKAVE
-337 SARPGYGFAVTDGS
+337 AVRPGYKFAVTDGS
-351 SDPWKEEQKT
+351 PDPWKDQQTVQEE
-361 REKNS
+361 NS
-366 PGILRSVRFTDG
+366 FNRVKCIRVMAG
-378 GEQSREELKPAEEPP
+378 GETRQVERAAVPQWKPEP
-393 RQPELSEGPFI
+393 LDGSLV
-404 LLVPKTGDMPL
+404 LLVPKTGD
-415 LHRLFPLLYIK
+415 RPLLYRLFSLLRIK

>member
-29 EGQCGRLQEA
+29 EGQYGRLQEA

-69 CAIDGEWSERTTDTE
+69 CATDGEWSERTTDTE
-84 CVARLEGNDGNGAY
+84 CIARLEGNDGNGAY

-115 YGAAVASYE
+115 CGAEAASYE

-146 ITVKRE
+146 ITVKGE

-164 EKGENT
+164 EQGENA

-175 AINVNIEGGTLTIRD
+175 AVNVNIENGTLTIRD

-196 GSIIGNTVA
+196 GGIIGNTIA
-205 IVVAEGRCA
+205 ISVNDGCCV

-232 MVFAGAP
+232 TVFAGAP

-265 MLAGDFYDTVGKSIE
+265 MLAGDFYDTVGGSIE
-280 ISGGEVFRVPEKS
+280 ISGGELFRVPEEN

-304 SYMDSRGS
+304 SYMFDGGS

-322 EPDAEYIAG
+322 EPDAKYIAPN
-331 GMRAVK
+331 MKAVE
-337 SARPGYGFAVTDGS
+337 AVRPGYKFAVTDGS
-351 SDPWKEEQKT
+351 PDPWKDQQTVQEE
-361 REKNS
+361 NS
-366 PGILRSVRFTDG
+366 FNRVRSIRVMAG
-378 GEQSREELKPAEEPP
+378 GETRQVERPAAPQWKPEP
-393 RQPELSEGPFI
+393 LDGSLV
-404 LLVPKTGDMPL
+404 LLVPKTGD
-415 LHRLFPLLYIK
+415 RPLLYRLFSLLRIK

>member
-29 EGQCGRLQEA
+29 EGQYGRLQEA

-69 CAIDGEWSERTTDTE
+69 CVVDGEWSERTTDTE
-84 CVARLEGNDGNGAY
+84 CIARLSGNDDNGAY

-115 YGAAVASYE
+115 CGAEAASYE

-135 TFANCGADTSG
+135 TFANCGMDTSG
-146 ITVKRE
+146 ITVRRE

-164 EKGENT
+164 EQGENA

-175 AINVNIEGGTLTIRD
+175 AVNVNIEGGTLTIRD

-196 GSIIGNTVA
+196 GGIIGNTIA
-205 IVVAEGRCA
+205 ISVNDGCCV

-226 CDFGDG
+226 CDLGDG

-265 MLAGDFYDTVGKSIE
+265 MLAGDFYDAAGKSIE
-280 ISGGEVFRVPEKS
+280 ISGGEVFCVPEKS
-293 LCTADPTDGFY
+293 LCNADPTDGFY

-322 EPDAEYIAG
+322 EPDAEYLDDS
-331 GMRAVK
+331 MKAVE
-337 SARPGYGFAVTDGS
+337 AVRPGFRFTVTDGS
-351 SDPWKEEQKT
+351 PDPWKDQQTVQEE
-361 REKNS
+361 NS
-366 PGILRSVRFTDG
+366 FNRVRSIRVMAG
-378 GEQSREELKPAEEPP
+378 GETRQVERAAVPQWKPEP
-393 RQPELSEGPFI
+393 LDGSLV
-404 LLVPKTGDMPL
+404 LLVPKTGD
-415 LHRLFPLLYIK
+415 RPLLYRLFSLLRIK

>member
-29 EGQCGRLQEA
+29 EGQYGRLQEA

-69 CAIDGEWSERTTDTE
+69 FAIDGEWSERTTDTE
-84 CVARLEGNDGNGAY
+84 CIARLEGNDGNGAY

-115 YGAAVASYE
+115 CGAEAASYE

-146 ITVKRE
+146 ITVKGE

-164 EKGENT
+164 EQGENA

-175 AINVNIEGGTLTIRD
+175 AVNVNIEGGTLTIRD

-205 IVVAEGRCA
+205 IVVAEGRCV

-265 MLAGDFYDTVGKSIE
+265 MLAGDFYDTVGGSIE
-280 ISGGEVFRVPEKS
+280 ISGGELFRVPEEN

-304 SYMDSRGS
+304 SYMFDGGS

-322 EPDAEYIAG
+322 EPDAKYIAPN
-331 GMRAVK
+331 MKAVE
-337 SARPGYGFAVTDGS
+337 AVRPGYKFAVTDGS
-351 SDPWKEEQKT
+351 PDPWKDQQTVQEE
-361 REKNS
+361 NS
-366 PGILRSVRFTDG
+366 FNRVKCIRVMAG
-378 GEQSREELKPAEEPP
+378 GETRQVERAAVPQWKPEP
-393 RQPELSEGPFI
+393 LDGSLV
-404 LLVPKTGDMPL
+404 LLVPKTGD
-415 LHRLFPLLYIK
+415 RPLLYRLFSLLRIK

>member
-29 EGQCGRLQEA
+29 EGQYGRLQEA

-69 CAIDGEWSERTTDTE
+69 CAADGEWSERTTDTE
-84 CVARLEGNDGNGAY
+84 CIARLEGNDGNGAY

-115 YGAAVASYE
+115 CGAAAASYE

-135 TFANCGADTSG
+135 TFANCGMDTRG
-146 ITVKRE
+146 ITVKQE

-164 EKGENT
+164 EKGENA

-175 AINVNIEGGTLTIRD
+175 AINVNIENGTLTIRD

-196 GSIIGNTVA
+196 GGIIGNTIA
-205 IVVAEGRCA
+205 ISVNDGCCV

-226 CDFGDG
+226 GNSAG
-232 MVFAGAP
+232 LLFAGTP
-239 VSLTEGGKGF
+239 VNLTEEQVGF
-249 LMTGGRI
+249 RMIGGRI

-265 MLAGDFYDTVGKSIE
+265 MLAGDFYDTVGGSIE
-280 ISGGEVFRVPEKS
+280 ISGGELFRVPEEN

-304 SYMDSRGS
+304 SYMFDGGS

-322 EPDAEYIAG
+322 EPDAKYIAPN
-331 GMRAVK
+331 MKAVE
-337 SARPGYGFAVTDGS
+337 AVRPGYKFAVTDGS
-351 SDPWKEEQKT
+351 PDPWKDQQTVQEENNFN
-361 REKNS
+361 RV
-366 PGILRSVRFTDG
+366 RSIRVMTDG
-378 GEQSREELKPAEEPP
+378 EN
-393 RQPELSEGPFI
+393 RQVESATAPQWKPELWDGSLV
-404 LLVPKTGDMPL
+404 LLVPKTGD
-415 LHRLFPLLYIK
+415 RPLLYRLFSLLRIK